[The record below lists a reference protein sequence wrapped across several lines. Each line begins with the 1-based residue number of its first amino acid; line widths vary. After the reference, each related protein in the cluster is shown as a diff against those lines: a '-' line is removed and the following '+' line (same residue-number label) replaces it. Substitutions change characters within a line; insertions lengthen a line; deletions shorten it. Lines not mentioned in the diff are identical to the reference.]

1 MTDDKHS
8 GVHDQEAA
16 ERRIASQGRNST
28 LKSPPHT
35 MVILA
40 AKKMAQ
46 VGARSREDD
55 HQGRGCRGGPPAIEQ
70 TSIPVKP
77 DEVERHSTNNV
88 PDVVDNGCVWHPL
101 ILKATASPQDN
112 VHPRRL
118 LSKEWIQ

>member
-28 LKSPPHT
+28 LKSPPQT

-77 DEVERHSTNNV
+77 DEVERHSTNSA
-88 PDVVDNGCVWHPL
+88 PDVLDNGCVCHPL
-101 ILKATASPQDN
+101 IP
-112 VHPRRL
+112 
-118 LSKEWIQ
+118 